1 MRIRYVT
8 ISKVGRRPNKEDA
21 FRVLEM
27 PEVDGWTGMV
37 CRSVCSLGAIM
48 IRPSWLLVNQFKR
61 KSCFA
66 S

>member
-27 PEVDGWTGMV
+27 PEVDGWTGWYV
-37 CRSVCSLGAIM
+37 GL
-48 IRPSWLLVNQFKR
+48 
-61 KSCFA
+61 FA
-66 S
+66 VWAR